1 MSAVALALFLGIA
14 PGAFADSTHTTTSGG
29 DVTVTATG
37 GAGGDGGSAH
47 SDANSNATG
56 IGFGGDASNR
66 TNVDTNVKNTNVN
79 GNSNRNTSVS
89 GASSNQKQGQGQDQG
104 QSQDSFQQQGISAFN
119 GNTTTV
125 EAPDVKGMGKELA
138 KHADEAARSQ
148 ALSGGN
154 ITPCGDVQGA
164 AGQGGLF
171 GFSVGTV
178 SETCKAFRLQQL
190 EALNAERKSV
200 PYSTRLAETE
210 YYVAFL
216 PRLVLNICSFGILN

>member
-1 MSAVALALFLGIA
+1 MKHVLSVIALSAILGVA
-14 PGAFADSTHTTTSGG
+14 PGAFADSSHTSGS
-29 DVTVTATG
+29 DVTVNAQG
-37 GAGGDGGSAH
+37 GAGGAGGKGG
-47 SDANSNATG
+47 DASSFAA
-56 IGFGGDASNR
+56 GGDASNH
-66 TNVDTNVKNTNVN
+66 TSVDTDVRNSNTNYN
-79 GNSNRNTSVS
+79 GNSNRNSSRS
-89 GASSNQKQGQGQDQG
+89 GASSNQSQGQDQG
-104 QSQDSFQQQGISAFN
+104 QEQGQNQGITAFN

-138 KHADEAARSQ
+138 KHADSAARSQ

-154 ITPCGDVQGA
+154 VTPCGDVQGA

-171 GFSVGTV
+171 GFSIGTV

-200 PYSTRLAETE
+200 PFSTRLAETS

-216 PRLVLNICSFGILN
+216 PRLVLNVCSFGILN